1 MDQPGLM
8 SNSAIEREL
17 TKRRAKLAQD
27 LKYGTHPHNQQLHR
41 NRIAALEAQQQF
53 NSNYLAKAQQGRHA
67 EPEPEPIR
75 IVSAPPALA
84 PQPAPKPDLATRP
97 TINTNPADRSLI
109 AELADLLTRHSSGA
123 INNALWDL
131 EKIAWSD
138 WRKAQDRKRSAA

>member
-17 TKRRAKLAQD
+17 TKSRAKLAQD

-53 NSNYLAKAQQGRHA
+53 NSNYVGKAQGSHG
-67 EPEPEPIR
+67 EPAAEPIR
-75 IVSAPPALA
+75 IVSAPPPV
-84 PQPAPKPDLATRP
+84 PQPAPKPDLDKRP
-97 TINTNPADRSLI
+97 TINTDPADRDLV
-109 AELADLLTRHSSGA
+109 AELADMLTRHSSGA
-123 INNALWDL
+123 IGNALWDL